1 MTDRYRLSTSVGV
14 VYRPSK

>member
-1 MTDRYRLSTSVGV
+1 VTDRYRLSTSVGV